1 MSEEQKHTPGPW
13 RVWDR
18 GPDEI
23 VIVTDEN
30 EPWYIAELCDLDSS
44 GDVILDGYNE
54 TLTNAHLIAAAPD
67 LLEISQEMLEILE
80 RLDID
85 GCLQKQD
92 GCQWEKWETAIDKA
106 KEGK

>member
-23 VIVTDEN
+23 IIVTDEN

-44 GDVILDGYNE
+44 GGVILDGYNE

-67 LLEISQEMLEILE
+67 LLEACEKMRSSIHGFGSLDHEKDIL
-80 RLDID
+80 DA
-85 GCLQKQD
+85 
-92 GCQWEKWETAIDKA
+92 AIVKA